1 MIRGVMN
8 TQQTSTVFV
17 IDDDDLARESVQ
29 ALAASLGLAAESFA
43 SAEDFLTGY
52 AGDRPGCIVTDLKM
66 PGLSGLDLQD
76 RLRARGIELPLI
88 LVTGFANVPIAVRAM
103 HRGAVTVLEKPCNTE
118 ELAAAIREALAR
130 DAEQRVRRE
139 QRQRI
144 IERHQTLSPGER
156 EVLVRM
162 IAGEPNKQIAAE
174 LGVSMR
180 TVEFRRHN
188 IFKKMQTD
196 SLAELVRIMVE
207 AGLSPP
213 VSEAPG

>member
-1 MIRGVMN
+1 MS

-17 IDDDDLARESVQ
+17 VDDDELARESVL
-29 ALAASLGLAAESFA
+29 ALAASLGLDAESFA
-43 SAEDFLTGY
+43 SAEDFLSRY
-52 AGDRPGCIVTDLKM
+52 EDHRPGCIVTDLRM

-118 ELAAAIREALAR
+118 ELAAAIREAVSR
-130 DAEQRVRRE
+130 DAEQRARRE
-139 QRQRI
+139 QRQRV
-144 IERHQTLSPGER
+144 IERHQSLSKGER
-156 EVLVRM
+156 EVLARI

-207 AGLSPP
+207 AGLSPSP
-213 VSEAPG
+213 PAAPG

>member
-1 MIRGVMN
+1 MNCGVMSI
-8 TQQTSTVFV
+8 QQTATVFV
-17 IDDDDLARESVQ
+17 VDDDELARESVV
-29 ALAASLGLAAESFA
+29 ALAVSLGLAAESFA
-43 SAEDFLTGY
+43 SAEDFLSRY
-52 AGDRPGCIVTDLKM
+52 VADRPGCIVTDLKM

-88 LVTGFANVPIAVRAM
+88 MVTGFANVPIAVRAM

-118 ELAAAIREALAR
+118 ELAAAIREAVGR
-130 DAEQRVRRE
+130 DAEQRARRE
-139 QRQRI
+139 QRQRV
-144 IERHQTLSPGER
+144 IERHQSLSQGER

-207 AGLSPP
+207 AGLSPSP
-213 VSEAPG
+213 PAAPE